1 MRVSCL
7 SYEESVN
14 EYQNFYEYC
23 NVYIVGKNGKSISS
37 QKFYS
42 IILRMCY
49 NVGRTLENEQ
59 NTMIFIQ
66 EVKKMKIKRLSA
78 IILAGVLTC
87 TVPSAT
93 YAADS
98 TEAVVDQAVD
108 ILSESGVD
116 ELLSD
121 PDTVAE
127 LIVSVQD
134 ILGQVDVT
142 DEQISSALDTA
153 ASGIGVTLSDSE
165 KSTLIKLYNQFKNMD
180 IDQEQLKSHI
190 SQVYDKLESLG
201 ITKEDVK
208 GILGKL
214 IDVVKN
220 ILG

>member
-1 MRVSCL
+1 
-7 SYEESVN
+7 
-14 EYQNFYEYC
+14 
-23 NVYIVGKNGKSISS
+23 
-37 QKFYS
+37 
-42 IILRMCY
+42 
-49 NVGRTLENEQ
+49 
-59 NTMIFIQ
+59 
-66 EVKKMKIKRLSA
+66 MKIKKLNA
-78 IILAGVLTC
+78 LILAGVLTC
-87 TVPSAT
+87 TVPSAV

-98 TEAVVDQAVD
+98 TAAVVDQAVD
-108 ILSESGVD
+108 ILSEGGVD

-127 LIVSVQD
+127 LIVSVKD

-165 KSTLIKLYNQFKNMD
+165 KNTLVKLYNQFKNMD
-180 IDQEQLKSHI
+180 IDQEELKNSI
-190 SQVYDKLESLG
+190 TQVYDKLESLG

-214 IDVVKN
+214 VDVVKN